1 VAAIGTKPKET
12 IMLQQT
18 MEKPSTMTNGVDV
31 TALGETLRLL
41 HEKPALGAFQFRAS
55 NRWIGGGLNRSTIQ
69 GFYGAGEE
77 HSRPKAFTMT
87 ADEPPV
93 LIGGDQG
100 ANPVEFVLHALAA
113 CLTTTMVYHAA
124 ARGIEIGA
132 VSSELEGDIDVRGF
146 TGLADDVRKGY
157 SAVRVR
163 MSVESAAPGATLEA
177 LAKFSPVYDIVSNSL
192 PVELSVETR

>member
-1 VAAIGTKPKET
+1 
-12 IMLQQT
+12 
-18 MEKPSTMTNGVDV
+18 
-31 TALGETLRLL
+31 
-41 HEKPALGAFQFRAS
+41 
-55 NRWIGGGLNRSTIQ
+55 
-69 GFYGAGEE
+69 
-77 HSRPKAFTMT
+77 MT